1 MFEDDGPSQPGEAAR
16 PGLGGGQNP
25 YELVTLPRGWQV
37 GRFGGLSAMPGL
49 VHAVTTRRGLDVRVV
64 AADRDAAA
72 RQVADALGL
81 NGVAFCKQVHGNA
94 VHRVD
99 GPGLAG
105 EGDALVTDTPG
116 LGLMCF
122 SADCPLVLVADSTGR
137 AVGIAHASWRGTVN
151 QVTTRLVEK
160 LRAEFGCRPEN
171 LVAGISP
178 SAGPC
183 CYRVGAE
190 VVDMAVRELG
200 IMAERFFRV
209 SGGKFIFDLWGANRQ
224 QLHVAGVPG
233 DNITTA
239 GVCTICHNQT
249 YPSYRA
255 EGDAAGRFV
264 AAIGKKGLFIMSL
277 RLTHE
282 E

>member
-1 MFEDDGPSQPGEAAR
+1 MSEDDGSSQPGEADH
-16 PGLGGGQNP
+16 PSLGGGHDP

-37 GRFGGLSAMPGL
+37 GRFGSLSAMPGL

-64 AADRDAAA
+64 ADDRAAAA

-99 GPGLAG
+99 APGLAG
-105 EGDALVTDTPG
+105 EGDGLVTDTPG

-122 SADCPLVLVADSTGR
+122 SADCPLVLIADSTGR
-137 AVGIAHASWRGTVN
+137 AVGIAHASWRSTVK

-160 LRAEFGCRPEN
+160 LRQEFDCRPED

-190 VVDMAVRELG
+190 VVDAAVRELG
-200 IMAERFFRV
+200 LMAERFFRV

-224 QLHVAGVPG
+224 QLVAAGVPG
-233 DNITTA
+233 ANVAAA

-255 EGDAAGRFV
+255 EGDSAGRFV
-264 AAIGKKGLFIMSL
+264 AVIGRKEI
-277 RLTHE
+277 
-282 E
+282 

>member
-1 MFEDDGPSQPGEAAR
+1 MSEDESSSR
-16 PGLGGGQNP
+16 PGDAAPPGHAGNP
-25 YELVTLPRGWQV
+25 YELVTLRMGWQV
-37 GRFGGLSAMPGL
+37 GRFGNLSAMPGL
-49 VHAVTTRRGLDVRVV
+49 VHAVTTRRGLDVRVAADDRAAAAQQV
-64 AADRDAAA
+64 AAAMELD
-72 RQVADALGL
+72 
-81 NGVAFCKQVHGNA
+81 GVAFCKQVHGNT

-105 EGDALVTDTPG
+105 AGDGLVTDAPG
-116 LGLMCF
+116 LGVMCF
-122 SADCPLVLVADSTGR
+122 SADCPLVLVADSAGR
-137 AVGIAHASWRGTVN
+137 AVGIAHASWRSTVK

-160 LRAEFGCRPEN
+160 LRDEFGCRGED

-190 VVDMAVRELG
+190 VVDTAVRELG

-209 SGGKFIFDLWGANRQ
+209 SGGKFIFDLWGANRR
-224 QLHVAGVPG
+224 QLLAAGVPG
-233 DNITTA
+233 ANIAAA

-249 YPSYRA
+249 YPSCRA

-264 AAIGKKGLFIMSL
+264 AVIGRSTGECS
-277 RLTHE
+277 
-282 E
+282 